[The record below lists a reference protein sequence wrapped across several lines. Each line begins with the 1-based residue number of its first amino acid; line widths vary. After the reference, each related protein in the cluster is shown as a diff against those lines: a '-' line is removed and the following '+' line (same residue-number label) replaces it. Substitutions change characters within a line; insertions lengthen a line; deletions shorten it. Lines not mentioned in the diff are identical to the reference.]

1 MTKTNILKWIATTF
15 TLSGALSVSLSWEP
29 YSMILLNIGSTL
41 FLIWGF
47 LIRDKAIIAVNVG
60 LLSIYIYGLYIRF
73 FI

>member
-60 LLSIYIYGLYIRF
+60 LLSIYIYGLYIK
-73 FI
+73 